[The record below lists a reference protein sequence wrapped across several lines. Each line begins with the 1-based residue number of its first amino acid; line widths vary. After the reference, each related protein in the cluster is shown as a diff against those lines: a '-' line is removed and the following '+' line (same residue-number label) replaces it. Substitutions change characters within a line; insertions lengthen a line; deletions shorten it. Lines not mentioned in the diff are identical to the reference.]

1 MTRPNILLISA
12 DQHRAD
18 CFGFMGRN
26 VKTPHLNQLAAE
38 GTHFTG
44 CITPTVVCQ
53 PARASILTGQLCR
66 THGVHDN
73 GIDLDPTIG
82 EKGFAGAMGQAG
94 YETAFIGKAH
104 FSTYHTFAPTGTPEC
119 LKSSASYPD
128 DWNGPYMGFQHV
140 ELMLVGHNWWAP
152 EKPPGGQHYERWY
165 HMEGRGDEKTKLMW
179 ENAGDTKGAAQTWHS
194 KLPPAWHNSTWTAD
208 RTIEW
213 LKHGRDEEQP
223 FCAWISFPDPHHPF
237 DAPEPWSRLHDP
249 DEVDLPA
256 NRKRTFEGR
265 PWWHEK
271 VLTEEPTGN
280 KEGAE
285 IRKAYSRI
293 PEQTDEQLREI
304 IANTYGQIALIDH
317 NVGRILIALK
327 DAGLDENTIV
337 IYISDHGDWLGDH
350 GLILKVPMHYEGLL
364 RVPMIVKGPNVPVGK
379 VVDQPVST
387 LDLGPTFL
395 DYGGAEALQTQHGS
409 SLRGLIEG
417 DETRDYARNEWELLP
432 TRAGVSLS
440 LQTVRTRTK
449 KLTVDLISGA
459 GEMYD
464 LEGDPQEMH
473 NLFDDPKHAD
483 LQQSLM
489 AAIHARPD
497 DVGPIRAQVGMA

>member
-1 MTRPNILLISA
+1 M
-12 DQHRAD
+12 
-18 CFGFMGRN
+18 
-26 VKTPHLNQLAAE
+26 
-38 GTHFTG
+38 
-44 CITPTVVCQ
+44 
-53 PARASILTGQLCR
+53 
-66 THGVHDN
+66 
-73 GIDLDPTIG
+73 
-82 EKGFAGAMGQAG
+82 
-94 YETAFIGKAH
+94 
-104 FSTYHTFAPTGTPEC
+104 
-119 LKSSASYPD
+119 
-128 DWNGPYMGFQHV
+128 
-140 ELMLVGHNWWAP
+140 
-152 EKPPGGQHYERWY
+152 
-165 HMEGRGDEKTKLMW
+165 
-179 ENAGDTKGAAQTWHS
+179 
-194 KLPPAWHNSTWTAD
+194 
-208 RTIEW
+208 
-213 LKHGRDEEQP
+213 
-223 FCAWISFPDPHHPF
+223 
-237 DAPEPWSRLHDP
+237 
-249 DEVDLPA
+249 
-256 NRKRTFEGR
+256 
-265 PWWHEK
+265 
-271 VLTEEPTGN
+271 
-280 KEGAE
+280 
-285 IRKAYSRI
+285 
-293 PEQTDEQLREI
+293 
-304 IANTYGQIALIDH
+304 
-317 NVGRILIALK
+317 
-327 DAGLDENTIV
+327 DENTIV

-350 GLILKVPMHYEGLL
+350 GLILKGPMHYEGLL
-364 RVPMIVKGPNVPVGK
+364 RVPMIVKGPGVPVGK